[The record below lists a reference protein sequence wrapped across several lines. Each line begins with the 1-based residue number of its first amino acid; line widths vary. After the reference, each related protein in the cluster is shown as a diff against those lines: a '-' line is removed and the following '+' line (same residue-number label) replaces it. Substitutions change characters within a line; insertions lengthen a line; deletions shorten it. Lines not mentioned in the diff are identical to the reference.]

1 MGLALSSSKIFL
13 ANILVAVVSFVGT
26 IYFARYL
33 GPAII
38 GIYFL
43 FEALLRLLGAVTDAG
58 FRNALE
64 KRLSEGR
71 EATEIIGTTV
81 AIKSIALGLVIIG
94 IVLFRGWINAYLN
107 AQLALYLVGML
118 IVYELANLQFK
129 ILFGQHRGEE
139 TAPIV
144 VAQHLVWLCLGAVL
158 LSYDFGL
165 KGLLIALFAGLLV
178 KFLWGAMKQPPALGS
193 PSWATARSLFEF
205 ARYNVVTVF
214 GRYFYNWID
223 LLLIGVFLT
232 TTSVAKY
239 EVAWRVAGVTILLS
253 RSISLVLLPKI
264 SSLYEK
270 GELRKIE
277 SFLPKAQYWAI
288 ALVLPAFVASLVLS
302 EEIIMV
308 LFGAEYV
315 SAWAV
320 LIVVIGGKV
329 FQAEHVVLERS
340 LQAIDK
346 PSLSARA
353 NVGGMVTN
361 VALNLVLIYSFGI
374 LGAAVATSMGY
385 LCSAL
390 LHYVYIRRDISVRLP
405 GRLLGWST
413 VASLGMGGC
422 LWLLKRHITPDSI
435 PLLALFVATGVVA
448 YVALLGLYQPLRDD
462 IFSALSSANRI

>member
-13 ANILVAVVSFVGT
+13 ANLLVAAVSFVGT
-26 IYFARYL
+26 IYFARHL

-43 FEALLRLLGAVTDAG
+43 FEALLRLLGAITDAG

-71 EATEIIGTTV
+71 EPTEIIGTTV
-81 AIKSIALGLVIIG
+81 AIKSFALSLVIVG

-129 ILFGQHRGEE
+129 ILFGQHKGEE

-144 VAQHLVWLCLGAVL
+144 VAQHLVWLTFGAIL
-158 LSYDFGL
+158 LSYDYGL
-165 KGLLIALFAGLLV
+165 RGLLIALFAGLII
-178 KFLWGAMKQPPALGS
+178 KFLWGATKQPPTLGS
-193 PSWATARSLFEF
+193 PSWAAAQSLFKF
-205 ARYNVVTVF
+205 AKYNVITVF
-214 GRYFYNWID
+214 GRYFYNWVD

-253 RSISLVLLPKI
+253 RSISLVILPKI

-270 GELRKIE
+270 GELQEIE
-277 SFLPKAQYWAI
+277 SVLPKAQYWAI
-288 ALVLPAFVASLVLS
+288 ALVLPAFVASLVLA
-302 EEIIMV
+302 EEIILV
-308 LFGAEYV
+308 LFGIEYV

-353 NVGGMVTN
+353 NIGGMLTN
-361 VALNLVLIYSFGI
+361 VGLNLVLIYSFGI
-374 LGAAVATSMGY
+374 LGAAVATSTGY
-385 LCSAL
+385 LCSAI
-390 LHYVYIRRDISVRLP
+390 LHFVYIRRDIKVQMP
-405 GRLLGWST
+405 IRLLGWST
-413 VASLGMGGC
+413 VASLGMGGG
-422 LWLLKRHITPDSI
+422 LWLLKHHVTPDNI
-435 PLLALFVATGVVA
+435 PLLALFVATGIVT
-448 YVALLGLYQPLRDD
+448 YVLLLGLYQPLRDD
-462 IFSALSSANRI
+462 IFSALNSVSI